1 MGWHSRSVVSSASFS
16 PSLTRAARSSGTLES
31 FEDGVAGLL
40 PPGVPE
46 TGVVLGSIIAV
57 GMMRDTN
64 RRTEERP
71 PSTYLNSNKRFEYS

>member
-46 TGVVLGSIIAV
+46 TGVVLGSIIVCWNDA
-57 GMMRDTN
+57 RHQQKN
-64 RRTEERP
+64 RRA
-71 PSTYLNSNKRFEYS
+71 SSLNQPEPQQ